1 MSDSLST
8 RQKVALC
15 AALGAG
21 VVVGATGLVVYQRL
35 CRNVGLKVTGQDFSQ
50 EIATLTTHIER
61 LRHDIETL
69 RAVLV
74 FHLPVFVSYS

>member
-35 CRNVGLKVTGQDFSQ
+35 CRNVGL
-50 EIATLTTHIER
+50 IRIW
-61 LRHDIETL
+61 
-69 RAVLV
+69 VL
-74 FHLPVFVSYS
+74 FEGGSLLKIYGT

>member
-1 MSDSLST
+1 MTETFTT

-21 VVVGATGLVVYQRL
+21 AFLGASGLVVYQRL
-35 CRNVGLKVTGQDFSQ
+35 RDNVGLKVTGADFSQ

-61 LRHDIETL
+61 LRQDIESL
-69 RAVLV
+69 KGVGVLNVEPAVGE
-74 FHLPVFVSYS
+74 